1 MTKYL
6 AFRNTPGTV
15 GTMIFTAILLL
26 TAFCVHAAAGPVPTI
41 QINGMDDMDA
51 LSSQSAISVTIL
63 LDAGDRIGDDAEW
76 WILAETPMGWFSYIY
91 PGTWA
96 FSGEDGADLTP
107 AYEGPLF
114 DLTEPFEVLNMTGLP
129 TGSYAFYFAVD
140 TQMDG
145 LLDLS
150 AVSYDAA
157 AVQVVEEV
165 VVSGASPVVDTGQD
179 TCYNDLDSTSCPNP
193 GEAFYGQDAQFTDNA
208 PSYTDNG
215 DGIITDNITGL
226 MWQQS
231 PDTDG
236 DGDID
241 AHDKLTYD
249 QAVAGAGTLSLGG
262 YTDWRLPSIKELY
275 SLINFIGKDPSGY
288 EGTDTSRLVP
298 FIDTAYFDFAYGDT
312 SAGERIIDA
321 QYASLSKYVSTTM
334 NGNETMFGVNFADG
348 RIKGYG
354 TSMPCFVIYVREN
367 TSYGGNSF
375 IDNGDGTITDSASG
389 LMWSQNDNGTGLN
402 WEEALAWVDTQNA
415 ANYLGYSDWRLSN
428 VKELQSIVDYTR
440 SPDTT
445 ASAAIDP
452 LFNVTSIIN
461 EAGETDYPY
470 FWTGTTHANWTSI
483 SGGNAAYVAFGRS
496 LGYMNGEWIDVH
508 GAGSQ
513 RSDPKAGDPA
523 DYPTGHGPQGDAI
536 RIYNYVRLVRD
547 VTGN

>member
-1 MTKYL
+1 MTRSKPIFHVSTVSAMAAMVFTL
-6 AFRNTPGTV
+6 LFLGLFHTHAGANSAVPDIRLNNTDG
-15 GTMIFTAILLL
+15 
-26 TAFCVHAAAGPVPTI
+26 
-41 QINGMDDMDA
+41 N
-51 LSSQSAISVTIL
+51 VTITSGSTL
-63 LDAGDRIGDDAEW
+63 FATVQLNAGDQAGETAEW
-76 WILAETPMGWFSYIY
+76 WISVETPNGWYYYEYPTGWHFS
-91 PGTWA
+91 
-96 FSGEDGADLTP
+96 EDGMESLMP
-107 AYEGPLF
+107 AYQGALF
-114 DLTEPFEVLNMTGLP
+114 SMTEPLEVLRMTGLP
-129 TGSYAFYFAVD
+129 AGAYRFYFGVDTILDGYMDWDTMIYDMSELEVVETESGSY
-140 TQMDG
+140 
-145 LLDLS
+145 
-150 AVSYDAA
+150 
-157 AVQVVEEV
+157 
-165 VVSGASPVVDTGQD
+165 PVVNTAQD
-179 TCYNDLDSTSCPNP
+179 TCYNDLDPTSCPNP

-215 DGIITDNITGL
+215 DGTITDNITGL

-241 AHDKLTYD
+241 ADDKLTYD
-249 QAVAGAGTLSLGG
+249 QAVAGAGTLSIGG
-262 YTDWRLPSIKELY
+262 YTDWRLPTIKELY
-275 SLINFIGKDPSGY
+275 SLIDFNGVDPSGY
-288 EGTDTSRLVP
+288 EGTDTSGLVP
-298 FIDTAYFDFAYGDT
+298 FMDTAYFDFGYGDT

-321 QYASLSKYVSTTM
+321 QYASITQYVSTTM

-354 TSMPCFVIYVREN
+354 VSKTFFVIYVRGN
-367 TSYGGNSF
+367 TGYGGNSF
-375 IDNGDGTITDSASG
+375 VDNGDGSITDSATG
-389 LMWSQNDNGTGLN
+389 LMWSQDDSGMGLN

-461 EAGETDYPY
+461 EAGETDYPH

-483 SGGNAAYVAFGRS
+483 SGGNAAYVAFGRAM
-496 LGYMNGEWIDVH
+496 GYMNGEWIDVH
-508 GAGSQ
+508 GAGAQ

-536 RIYNYVRLVRD
+536 RIYNYVRLMRD
-547 VTGN
+547 ANL